1 MSESEEMYLVTLVRL
16 QESGAAIP
24 IPVAQLAAELS
35 IQPVSASQMIHKLEE
50 SGLVAYTP
58 YKGAALT
65 PEGERLALR
74 ILRHRR
80 LWEVFLVE
88 HLKMIH
94 DEADD
99 LACKLEHAIPAEAV
113 ERLAGFLGNPTA
125 SPQGKPIPKATLTD
139 APRSDILLCQLKVGQ
154 QGQVMQVDTDTAAR
168 AFLSHEG
175 IQTGAI
181 ITVMGIGN
189 DGAILVGIDG
199 RSVFLGEDITGGIWV
214 KSPDLFSANQ

>member
-1 MSESEEMYLVTLVRL
+1 MSESEEMYLVSLARL
-16 QESGAAIP
+16 QETGAETL
-24 IPVAQLAAELS
+24 IPVTQLAAELS
-35 IQPVSASQMIHKLEE
+35 VQPVSASQMIHKLEE

-58 YKGAALT
+58 YKGVALT

-88 HLKMIH
+88 HLKVSPG
-94 DEADD
+94 EVSD
-99 LACKLEHAIPAEAV
+99 LACKLEHAIPSEAA

-125 SPQGKPIPKATLTD
+125 SPQGKPIPGASLKD
-139 APRSDILLCQLKVGQ
+139 ALRSEILMSRLKVGQ
-154 QGQVMQVDTDTAAR
+154 QSQVMQVDTDTAAR

-175 IQTGAI
+175 IRPGAI

-199 RSVFLGEDITGGIWV
+199 RSVFLGEDIAGGIWV